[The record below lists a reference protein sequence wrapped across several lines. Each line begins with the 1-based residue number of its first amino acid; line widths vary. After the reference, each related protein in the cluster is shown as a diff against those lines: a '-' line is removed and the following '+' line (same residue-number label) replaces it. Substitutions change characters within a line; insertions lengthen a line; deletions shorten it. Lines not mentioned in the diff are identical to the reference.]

1 MVYQQCGGT
10 WYAPQGSQ
18 YVVVN
23 PPY

>member
-10 WYAPQGSQ
+10 WYQPQGSQ
-18 YVVVN
+18 YIVVN